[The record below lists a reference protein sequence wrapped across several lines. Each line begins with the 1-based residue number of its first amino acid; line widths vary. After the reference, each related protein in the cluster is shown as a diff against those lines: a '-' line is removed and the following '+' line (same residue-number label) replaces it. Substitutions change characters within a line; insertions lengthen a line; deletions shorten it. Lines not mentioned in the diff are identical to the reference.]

1 MEKGR
6 MERVHSLGSTLVN
19 HVAHKTKRGKGEGEA
34 MKPFEPFPGEK
45 FQREAGLKSFFSWA
59 GEVFDFWLI
68 LFYLPIPLFRLPLFP

>member
-45 FQREAGLKSFFSWA
+45 FQREAGLKSFFFL
-59 GEVFDFWLI
+59 GGRGF
-68 LFYLPIPLFRLPLFP
+68 